1 MSTFKHI
8 ANKPFI
14 IELIKTNTFA
24 RIDLYIMYNA
34 VNKLSISYCV
44 LKELHTI
51 LYKTY
56 FLNTFIIHYNNACGD
71 NFFIEIII
79 KLCNLIWIVIHRI
92 SLGI

>member
-34 VNKLSISYCV
+34 VNTLSISYFV
-44 LKELHTI
+44 FKELHTI

-56 FLNTFIIHYNNACGD
+56 FLNAFIIHYNNACGD
-71 NFFIEIII
+71 NFFYRNYYKIM
-79 KLCNLIWIVIHRI
+79 
-92 SLGI
+92 